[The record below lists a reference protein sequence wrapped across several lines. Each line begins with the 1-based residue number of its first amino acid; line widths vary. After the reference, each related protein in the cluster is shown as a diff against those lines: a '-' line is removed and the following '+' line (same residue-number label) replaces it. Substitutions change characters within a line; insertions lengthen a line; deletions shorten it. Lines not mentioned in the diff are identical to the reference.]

1 MHWVGRGAQHSGRAV
16 SARVAPAGGT
26 LALRPARACVR
37 NGRELA
43 QRRPAIGRGEC
54 TRDVQKFGEGS
65 NDQRAHACAAR
76 CPPRRACSG
85 AVARPAR
92 LPFSTPSTCHPSCRI
107 ARGASRPAQR
117 RPPWG
122 RCWLPTCLPHPR
134 RARAAHLWTA
144 SASPRLFRSLGR
156 LLPCSQPVFVYRP
169 DRGAGGVTL
178 SYDGYDFITARPC
191 PCGGL
196 RRRILRHIPART
208 DSAAAALVLTSCF
221 IVDTFCLIAIHEG
234 ASK

>member
-1 MHWVGRGAQHSGRAV
+1 MQVEEGSPQ
-16 SARVAPAGGT
+16 SAHTLSFFAPQELRGGT
-26 LALRPARACVR
+26 MIPV
-37 NGRELA
+37 
-43 QRRPAIGRGEC
+43 
-54 TRDVQKFGEGS
+54 
-65 NDQRAHACAAR
+65 
-76 CPPRRACSG
+76 
-85 AVARPAR
+85 
-92 LPFSTPSTCHPSCRI
+92 
-107 ARGASRPAQR
+107 
-117 RPPWG
+117 
-122 RCWLPTCLPHPR
+122 
-134 RARAAHLWTA
+134 
-144 SASPRLFRSLGR
+144 R

-221 IVDTFCLIAIHEG
+221 IDTFCLIAIHEG